1 MGFFPISSAKGS
13 MGIAERRERE
23 RQMRRQQILD
33 AAKKVFSAKGFSGA
47 TIESIAEEAELSPA
61 TLYLYFKNKDEL
73 YASLNMKMLEVLKQ
87 KIEGV
92 YQKKE
97 LSPEQKIT
105 ALAEALY
112 QVYEFDPLILINV
125 LQFQSS
131 EALRNLSPQ
140 LLEEIK
146 TDSARAL
153 RTIAKIFEDGMRD
166 EQFVQENP
174 IALADIAW
182 SLFGGLVLWE
192 EGKRGFDPKKNYLK
206 PTLQLGFEI
215 LRRGVKRQ
223 GNSG

>member
-1 MGFFPISSAKGS
+1 

-146 TDSARAL
+146 ADSARAL

-166 EQFVQENP
+166 KQFVEENP

-215 LRRGVKRQ
+215 LRRGVKRPEK
-223 GNSG
+223 SG

>member
-1 MGFFPISSAKGS
+1 

-23 RQMRRQQILD
+23 KQMRRQQILD

-47 TIESIAEEAELSPA
+47 TIENIAEEAELSPA

-73 YASLNMKMLEVLKQ
+73 YASLNMKMLEVLME
-87 KIEGV
+87 KIEEV
-92 YQKKE
+92 YERKE
-97 LSPEQKIT
+97 LSPEEKIP
-105 ALAEALY
+105 ALAEAMY

-131 EALRNLSPQ
+131 EALKNLSPQ

-146 TDSARAL
+146 ADSARAL
-153 RTIAKIFEDGMRD
+153 RTIARIFQDGMQE
-166 EQFVQENP
+166 EQFVQENA

-192 EGKRGFDPKKNYLK
+192 EGKRIFDPKKNYLK
-206 PTLQLGFEI
+206 PTLQLAFEI
-215 LRRGVKRQ
+215 LKRGVKRHRDV
-223 GNSG
+223 GKRTN